1 MDWTLRSAASAN
13 PLLFFKLF
21 LYIFNMVTW
30 ETAQELILH
39 PLETALF
46 VKSFFCLNAP
56 KTRETTAE
64 DDSDKKHF
72 FPNNKKKD

>member
-1 MDWTLRSAASAN
+1 
-13 PLLFFKLF
+13 
-21 LYIFNMVTW
+21 MVTW